1 MPCLPNVD
9 IYLLNHN
16 ILNIAMIDQMLINRN
31 TDSLLS
37 SIEHRTAVLPSYLF
51 SISKIFDMIMIE
63 KLKTYLDTCPPHLWT
78 IVENQEMR
86 ARKKITWH
94 VDTVVEEL
102 HNVFDNVTKTINT
115 IFDTSNKFFWG
126 ISIWKDSPGYYIDW
140 HTDNSDIDIAIQV
153 YLYTGVGLGTVF
165 KINQDEVIVPSVH
178 NSAYVIRHADHHKL
192 LHRSE
197 SIVPIGCER
206 YSLYAV
212 WSRFPKHLTN
222 TQ

>member
-9 IYLLNHN
+9 IYLPNHS
-16 ILNIAMIDQMLINRN
+16 ILNIAMIDQVLIDRN
-31 TDSLLS
+31 IDSLLS
-37 SIEHRTAVLPSYLF
+37 SIEHRTAVSSPYLF
-51 SISKIFDMIMIE
+51 SISNIFDMTMIE
-63 KLKTYLDTCPPHLWT
+63 KLKTYLDTCPSHLWT
-78 IVENQEMR
+78 TVENQEMR

-94 VDTVVEEL
+94 TDTVIEEL
-102 HNVFDNVTKTINT
+102 HNVFDSSTETINA

-153 YLYTGVGLGTVF
+153 YLYTDVGLGTVF
-165 KINQDEVIVPSVH
+165 KINQDEVTVPSVH
-178 NSAYVIRHADHHKL
+178 NSAYLICHGDHNKL

-197 SIVPIGCER
+197 STVPVGCER

-212 WSRFPKHLTN
+212 WSRFPKHVSN
-222 TQ
+222 T